1 LRYMHAHVRPI
12 CRLALLICVV
22 MTSGA
27 APHVSPSPDGVDAA
41 IEQYRQRIPQILADS
56 RIPGVSVAL
65 VDTDGVLWLQG
76 FGQVDFNNGK
86 PITPDT
92 TFSIQSMSKTFTALA
107 VMMAVQD
114 GLVDLDKPITTYLP
128 DFTVHSIFEDHPE
141 RRITL
146 RHLLSHTSGL
156 GFDAPVGNNDDW
168 PSAGFEVH
176 IRSISD
182 TWLKMPVGKDYSY
195 SNMGIDLAASII
207 QVVSGRPFP
216 EYAHEKVFTPLG
228 MTHSTYDV
236 ATILADPDRAIGHA
250 VGFDRVPVEV
260 PMMGA
265 GGVYTSASDLGRF
278 LQFMLSRGRVNGTQ
292 VLRADLVDEMMTV
305 PFDVNNT
312 RHGDPYALG
321 VSWYLDTAHQIWYP
335 NHGGG
340 GFGFITFMAW
350 YPDLGLG
357 VAMLTNSS
365 AHDWGVR
372 LPLDIVAAVIDSQ
385 DTIYHARL
393 QRASHIP
400 WYLQRGRYTPVSTAA
415 TVMDKA
421 LPMTDEARQRWASYA
436 GWYAETAWGVDG
448 TVYHFYLQ
456 DGLPRI
462 TEQGTEQLD
471 EQLYEVQLG
480 LFFDDGGNTYNLRG
494 PVLRV
499 HNYAVHAVSPRL
511 GSWQVMV
518 LAACGL
524 IFLLALL
531 GWPIYAL
538 VQRRNGPVP
547 LLPGLLGMAAGVV
560 GFVGLALLYV
570 YPALSY
576 TGPLRGRQVM
586 QLWQQ
591 VVLLAPPLTAVLAV
605 PLVALAGWCWLRR
618 SEPRGARVFLTLV
631 TVATVACSAFWRAW
645 GWL

>member
-1 LRYMHAHVRPI
+1 MHFAYARYM
-12 CRLALLICVV
+12 CLLALVVCAV

-27 APHVSPSPDGVDAA
+27 APQVRPSPDGVDAA
-41 IEQYRQRIPQILADS
+41 IEQYRQRTPQIMADS
-56 RIPGVSVAL
+56 RVPGVSVAL
-65 VDTDGVLWLQG
+65 VDADRVRWLQG
-76 FGQVDFNNGK
+76 FGQTDWTGGK
-86 PITPDT
+86 SITPDT
-92 TFSIQSMSKTFTALA
+92 AFSIQSMSKTFTALT

-156 GFDAPVGNNDDW
+156 GFDAPVGNNDDA
-168 PSAGFEVH
+168 SGAGFEAH
-176 IRSISD
+176 IRSISE

-195 SNMGIDLAASII
+195 SNMGIDLAAYIL
-207 QVVSGRPFP
+207 QVVSGKPFP
-216 EYAHEKVFTPLG
+216 EYAEEKVFTPLG

-236 ATILADPDRAIGHA
+236 AKITADPDRAIGHA
-250 VGFDRVPVEV
+250 VGFDRLPVEV

-265 GGVYTSASDLGRF
+265 GGVYTTASDLGRF
-278 LQFMLSRGRVNGTQ
+278 LQFMLKGGRVNGTQ
-292 VLRADLVDEMMTV
+292 VLRAGLVDEMMTV

-357 VAMLTNSS
+357 VAVLTNSS
-365 AHDWGVR
+365 AHDWGIR
-372 LPLDIVAAVIDSQ
+372 LPLDIAAGVIDSP

-393 QRASHIP
+393 QSANHIP
-400 WYLQRGRYTPVSTAA
+400 WQVQRGRFSPVSTTT
-415 TVMDKA
+415 TVMDKT
-421 LPMTDEARQRWASYA
+421 LPVTDEARQRWASYA

-448 TVYHFYLQ
+448 TVYHFYPQ

-462 TEQGTEQLD
+462 TKQGTGQLD
-471 EQLYEVQLG
+471 EQLYEVQPG
-480 LFFDDGGNTYNLRG
+480 LFFDASGDTYDLRG
-494 PVLRV
+494 PVLRM
-499 HNYAVHAVSPRL
+499 HNYAVHAVWPRL
-511 GSWQVMV
+511 GSWQVAV

-531 GWPIYAL
+531 GWPIYA
-538 VQRRNGPVP
+538 VAQRRKGRVP
-547 LLPGLLGMAAGVV
+547 LLPGLLGMAAGVA
-560 GFVGLALLYV
+560 GIIGLVLLYV
-570 YPALSY
+570 YPALAY
-576 TGPLRGRQVM
+576 TGPLGGRQVL

-591 VVLLAPPLTAVLAV
+591 VVLLAPPLTAILAV
-605 PLVALAGWCWLRR
+605 PLVALAGWCWLHR
-618 SEPRGARVFLTLV
+618 SGPRGARVFLTLV
-631 TVATVACSAFWRAW
+631 TVATVACSAFWWAW

>member
-1 LRYMHAHVRPI
+1 MNMHVAHARYM
-12 CRLALLICVV
+12 CRLALAVCIMV
-22 MTSGA
+22 TSGA
-27 APHVSPSPDGVDAA
+27 APPVRASPDGVDTA
-41 IEQYRQRIPQILADS
+41 IEQYQQRIPQIMADS

-65 VDTDGVLWLQG
+65 VDTDRVLWLQG
-76 FGQVDFNNGK
+76 FGQTNFTNGK

-92 TFSIQSMSKTFTALA
+92 AFSIQSMSKTFTALA
-107 VMMAVQD
+107 VMIAVQD
-114 GLVDLDKPITTYLP
+114 GLVDLDNPITTYLP
-128 DFTVHSIFEDHPE
+128 DFTVHSMFEDHPE
-141 RRITL
+141 RKITL

-156 GFDAPVGNNDDW
+156 GFDAPVGNNDDR
-168 PSAGFEVH
+168 PGAGFEIH

-182 TWLKMPVGKDYSY
+182 TWLKMPVGQDYSY

-207 QVVSGRPFP
+207 QVVSGKPFP
-216 EYAHEKVFTPLG
+216 EYAREKVFTPLG
-228 MTHSTYDV
+228 MTHSTYDLDRI
-236 ATILADPDRAIGHA
+236 TADPERAIGHA
-250 VGFDRVPVEV
+250 VGFDRLPVEV

-265 GGVYTSASDLGRF
+265 GGVYTTASDLGRF
-278 LQFMLSRGRVNGTQ
+278 LQFMLNRGRLNGMQ

-312 RHGDPYALG
+312 HYGNPYALG

-340 GFGFITFMAW
+340 GFGFSTFMAW

-357 VAMLTNSS
+357 VAVLTNSS

-372 LPLDIVAAVIDSQ
+372 LPLDIAAAVIDSP

-393 QRASHIP
+393 PSASQIP
-400 WYLQRGRYTPVSTAA
+400 WYVRVSKYSPVSTTA

-421 LPMTDEARQRWASYA
+421 LPVTDEARQRWASYA
-436 GWYAETAWGVDG
+436 GWYAETAWGIDG
-448 TVYHFYLQ
+448 TIYHFHLK

-462 TEQGTEQLD
+462 TTQGTGQLD

-480 LFFDDGGNTYNLRG
+480 LFFDASGNTYDLRG

-511 GSWQVMV
+511 GPWQVAV

-524 IFLLALL
+524 LFLIALL

-538 VQRRNGPVP
+538 VQRRKGRVS
-547 LLPGLLGMAAGVV
+547 LLPGVLGMAAGVV
-560 GFVGLALLYV
+560 GLVGLALLYV
-570 YPALSY
+570 YPALAY
-576 TGPLRGRQVM
+576 TGSLGGRQVLP
-586 QLWQQ
+586 LWQQ
-591 VVLLAPPLTAVLAV
+591 VVLLAPPLTAALAV

-631 TVATVACSAFWRAW
+631 TVATVACSAFWWAW